1 MGKNIKNEFA
11 GVMSAS
17 LLLASASTLLIN
29 STEQSCLNNGN
40 NLNTSYASE
49 ASDFMKNN
57 KVKTV
62 SYESNNLDNIS
73 KSKKSSEKK
82 NKKKKKEKDK
92 NNNSNKKYEIKKKS
106 SDSSSKSNS
115 KSYKIFDDFSKEDRF
130 ILYRIV
136 EAEAGD
142 GNIQA
147 KKNVAHVIFN
157 RLNSKKFPNDIRDIV
172 FAKHQFSPISDGRYF
187 KVNIAESTKEAV
199 IKAYEEG
206 DTTGGALYFANMKYV
221 PNRNTRRWF
230 NSMNCLFTDSINH
243 SFYK

>member
-1 MGKNIKNEFA
+1 MRKKNNGFA
-11 GVMSAS
+11 SIMSAS
-17 LLLASASTLLIN
+17 LLLASTSTLLIN
-29 STEQSCLNNGN
+29 ATEQANARNANSLNQYAISDKANVTQAPNLKNMSFKQYGEV
-40 NLNTSYASE
+40 LNTVE
-49 ASDFMKNN
+49 PIKKEN
-57 KVKTV
+57 KVSKSNKAV
-62 SYESNNLDNIS
+62 KKSSNNS
-73 KSKKSSEKK
+73 KSKKSNE
-82 NKKKKKEKDK
+82 
-92 NNNSNKKYEIKKKS
+92 
-106 SDSSSKSNS
+106 

-157 RLNSKKFPNDIRDIV
+157 RLKSKKFANNVHDVV
-172 FAKHQFSPISDGRYF
+172 FDKHQFSPISDGRYW
-187 KVNIAESTKEAV
+187 KVTIADSTKDAV

-221 PNRNTRRWF
+221 SNAKTRAWF

>member
-1 MGKNIKNEFA
+1 MRKKNNGFA
-11 GVMSAS
+11 SIMSAS
-17 LLLASASTLLIN
+17 LLLASTSTLLIN
-29 STEQSCLNNGN
+29 ATEQANARNANDLNQYAISNKASITQAPNLKNMSFKQYGEV
-40 NLNTSYASE
+40 LNTVE
-49 ASDFMKNN
+49 PIKKEN
-57 KVKTV
+57 KVSKSNKAV
-62 SYESNNLDNIS
+62 KKSSNNS
-73 KSKKSSEKK
+73 KSKKSNE
-82 NKKKKKEKDK
+82 
-92 NNNSNKKYEIKKKS
+92 
-106 SDSSSKSNS
+106 

-157 RLNSKKFPNDIRDIV
+157 RLKSKKFANNVHDVV
-172 FAKHQFSPISDGRYF
+172 FDKHQFSPISDGRYW
-187 KVNIAESTKEAV
+187 KVTIADSTKDAV

-221 PNRNTRRWF
+221 SNAKTRAWF
-230 NSMNCLFTDSINH
+230 NSMKCLFTDSINH